1 MRRLLLTIALLALSA
16 SAFAQLRTDWSGQL
30 EARLGL
36 ESTGDLTAAGAEA
49 RLALDGE
56 VGSELFPAAA
66 FRAELRAE
74 TDAATDTAE
83 VRLDEAWGRL
93 YLNDGAIELTAGNQR
108 LFWGSTDGVNPV
120 DRLNPRDLSVPPDE
134 EKLPVSMVHL
144 RAWLEGDVNLQV
156 ALLPVFVPSEPPNE
170 DWRDDDG
177 PTAPPGVT
185 VTEMRPVREELPSAA
200 LENLQLAVRAQWRPA
215 GFDVAASYQ
224 YLFRDLPTRSAEIVP
239 TDVPGEVILQPVA
252 RYDRIHVVGLDGSL
266 ALGDFVLRA
275 EGAYLFTS
283 DPGGTDPTV
292 GNPSFQ
298 IVAGAET
305 VVPGG
310 PRVIAQAILDGETQE
325 AGPGQ
330 GGPGEASGDVEL
342 GLRSMLVLTYEID
355 TRTDVEAAWVHDFDG
370 SGMFRP
376 RVAYTF
382 GDGVTG
388 SLEAMIAYGEEGT
401 RFGGWSERSGATASL
416 QLDF

>member
-1 MRRLLLTIALLALSA
+1 MRRILLTIALLALSA
-16 SAFAQLRTDWSGQL
+16 SAFAQLRTDWSGRL
-30 EARLGL
+30 EIRLGL

-56 VGSELFPAAA
+56 VGSEFLPTAA

-93 YLNDGAIELTAGNQR
+93 YLSDGVIELTAGSQR

-144 RAWLEGDVNLQV
+144 RAWLEGDVNLEA

-170 DWRDDDG
+170 NWRDDDG
-177 PTAPPGVT
+177 PTVPPGVT
-185 VTEMRPVREELPSAA
+185 VTERRPVREELPDAS
-200 LENLQLAVRAQWRPA
+200 LENLQLAARVQWRPA

-224 YLFRDLPTRSAEIVP
+224 YLFRDLPTRSAEILP

-275 EGAYLFTS
+275 EGAYLLTS
-283 DPGGTDPTV
+283 DPSGTDPAV

-305 VVPGG
+305 VVPDG

-325 AGPGQ
+325 A
-330 GGPGEASGDVEL
+330 GPGEASGDVEL
-342 GLRSMLVLTYEID
+342 GLRSMLVLTYAVGA
-355 TRTDVEAAWVHDFDG
+355 RTDVEAAWVHDVGG
-370 SGMFRP
+370 SGMLRP
-376 RVAYTF
+376 AIAYTF

-388 SLEAMIAYGEEGT
+388 SLEAMIIYGEEGT

>member
-1 MRRLLLTIALLALSA
+1 MRRILLTIAFLALPA
-16 SAFAQLRTDWSGQL
+16 SAHAQLRTDWSGRL

-56 VGSELFPAAA
+56 VGSEFFPAAA
-66 FRAELRAE
+66 FRVELRAE
-74 TDAATDTAE
+74 TDAARDTAE

-93 YLNDGAIELTAGNQR
+93 FLSDGAIELTAGNQR
-108 LFWGSTDGVNPV
+108 QFWGSTDGVNPV

-144 RAWLEGDVNLQV
+144 RAWLENDVNLQA
-156 ALLPVFVPSEPPNE
+156 ALVPVFVPSEPPGE
-170 DWRDDDG
+170 DWRDDAL

-185 VTEMRPVREELPSAA
+185 VTEVRPVREERPAAA
-200 LENLQLAVRAQWRPA
+200 LENLQLAARVQWRPA

-224 YLFRDLPTRSAEIVP
+224 YLFRDLPTRSAEILPTGVP
-239 TDVPGEVILQPVA
+239 DQGVLQPVA
-252 RYDRIHVVGLDGSL
+252 RYDRIHVVGLDGSV
-266 ALGDFVLRA
+266 ALGDVVLRA
-275 EGAYLFTS
+275 EAAYLFTA
-283 DPGGTDPTV
+283 DPDGTDPAV

-305 VVPGG
+305 KVPDG
-310 PRVIAQAILDGETQE
+310 PRVIAQAVLDGETRD
-325 AGPGQ
+325 AA
-330 GGPGEASGDVEL
+330 PGEDAGAVEV
-342 GLRSMLVLTYEID
+342 GLRSMLVLTYAVD
-355 TRTDVEAAWVHDFDG
+355 ARTDLEVAWVHDLDG
-370 SGMFRP
+370 SGMLRP

-388 SLEAMIAYGEEGT
+388 SLEAVIAYGADGT
-401 RFGGWSERSGATASL
+401 RFGDWSERSGATASL